1 MDDEKIVIT
10 KAEYETLKDKI
21 KILEEENRVLRS
33 VQGNNKLP

>member
-1 MDDEKIVIT
+1 MDEEKIVIT

-33 VQGNNKLP
+33 VQGSNNLP

>member
-1 MDDEKIVIT
+1 MDEEKIVIT

-21 KILEEENRVLRS
+21 KILEEENQVLRS